1 MGFMKTLVAGLVI
14 ALVLALLPP
23 PRITV
28 QNPKLLFAAAMYK
41 TAVGDT
47 ESALRLVDRAEK
59 AQQSSRAVR
68 PSPLQA
74 ACENATILTI
84 L

>member
-1 MGFMKTLVAGLVI
+1 MKTMIAGI
-14 ALVLALLPP
+14 IISLALALAPAP
-23 PRITV
+23 KITV

-47 ESALRLVDRAEK
+47 DSALRLMQRAEQ
-59 AQQSSRAVR
+59 ARQSTRTAH
-68 PSPLQA
+68 PAALQTA
-74 ACENATILTI
+74 GARSILLTI